1 MKKTLLYLSQFFG
14 FGIADEEITAGV
26 VIELDAEAYRL
37 LGADVP
43 DENAPKIGF
52 LLGREK
58 GHYTIDFPYAWA
70 TVRARKNVRLI
81 GLDYLNCE
89 EQLAECDAL
98 ILPGGAFE
106 SPERYYVDA
115 SEDAPKEGFPNIRS
129 EAYVKCLCAALAAEK
144 PVLGI
149 CAGAQIIAAEFGGL
163 LGRDYTVRES
173 STKVIHKR
181 KERYAHL
188 VISKGNTPLSEVM
201 CQTYATACNSRHKE
215 FLAELSPLTGL
226 SIYAF
231 AEDMVPEAWGS
242 VKDKVLA
249 VQWHPEDYAL
259 AGDKR
264 HAGIYAWLADEA
276 MKYKTLYADAA

>member
-1 MKKTLLYLSQFFG
+1 MKKTLQYMPKFFA
-14 FGIADEEITAGV
+14 FGIADEEIQKGV

-58 GHYTIDFPYAWA
+58 DHYTIDFPYAWA

-81 GLDYLNCE
+81 GLDYDNCE
-89 EQLAECDAL
+89 EQLAMCDAL

-106 SPERYYVDA
+106 SPERYYIDA
-115 SEDAPKEGFPNIRS
+115 SDDAPKEGFPNLRS

-144 PVLGI
+144 PILGI

-163 LGRDYTVRES
+163 LGRNYENALNP
-173 STKVIHKR
+173 TKVVHKNKKR
-181 KERYAHL
+181 RAHML
-188 VISKGNTPLSEVM
+188 ITTGHNFLTGILNAYVLEG
-201 CQTYATACNSRHKE
+201 NSRHWE
-215 FLAELSPLTGL
+215 FLAELPPLTGL
-226 SIYAF
+226 SIYAC
-231 AEDMVPEAWGS
+231 AEDMIPEAWGS
-242 VKDKVLA
+242 INDKVLA

-264 HAGIYAWLADEA
+264 HAAIYQWIADEA
-276 MKYKTLYADAA
+276 MKYRKLYADAA

>member
-1 MKKTLLYLSQFFG
+1 MKKTLQYMPKFFA
-14 FGIADEEITAGV
+14 FGIADEEIQKGV
-26 VIELDAEAYRL
+26 VIELDADGYRL
-37 LGADVP
+37 LGVDVP

-58 GHYTIDFPYAWA
+58 GHYSIDFPYAWA

-81 GLDYLNCE
+81 GLDYDNCE
-89 EQLAECDAL
+89 EQLALCDAL

-115 SEDAPKEGFPNIRS
+115 GENAPKEGFPNVRS

-144 PVLGI
+144 PILGI

-163 LGRDYTVRES
+163 LGRNYATWKSCIRVE
-173 STKVIHKR
+173 HKN
-181 KERYAHL
+181 KNRYAHV
-188 VISKGNTPLSEVM
+188 VINRGKTPLAEAMLDS
-201 CQTYATACNSRHKE
+201 YATVCNSRHRE
-215 FLAELSPLTGL
+215 FVAELSPLTGL
-226 SIYAF
+226 SVYAF

-242 VKDKVLA
+242 IKDKVLA

-264 HAGIYAWLADEA
+264 HAGIYRWIADEA
-276 MKYKTLYADAA
+276 IKYRNLYADAA